1 MFSSGFVM
9 EDERRVG
16 LPFIHIY
23 SDFHTDYKTIKN
35 TCLGT
40 FDLTVLIN

>member
-1 MFSSGFVM
+1 VELVWAIKITF
-9 EDERRVG
+9 
-16 LPFIHIY
+16 LTIHIY